1 MHIFPVLLMYVLVSF
16 CACVQG
22 FTYGIALQN
31 QGLSIAFEGHNVR
44 KERDTH
50 TVDQATMQYFL
61 AFDGNGDKKVSAA
74 EVTAAWKKLVGNGIV
89 WSEEDILLT
98 FDQDG
103 DGELNVEEF
112 QDWMKDGEILYYYK
126 TMDHDS
132 DGLLTRVEVLDFYK
146 QWGMSEV
153 SQSLAEDFAGADVN
167 DDDRWD
173 FAEFKA
179 WLAVKGKEEDFIR
192 EDFNAL
198 DTDGNGFVSAVE
210 HKNWSIRFGAI
221 ERVSWSNLFIM
232 LYDLNQD
239 GLLNFEE
246 YANGLYGYVA

>member
-1 MHIFPVLLMYVLVSF
+1 MD
-16 CACVQG
+16 QDG
-22 FTYGIALQN
+22 FLQFYEY
-31 QGLSIAFEGHNVR
+31 AAAVYDY
-44 KERDTH
+44 DTDKNIME
-50 TVDQATMQYFL
+50 TFYAYDL
-61 AFDGNGDKKVSAA
+61 NGDKKIAA
-74 EVTAAWKKLVGNGIV
+74 EEIKAAWKGWYGIV
-89 WSEEDILLT
+89 WSEEDNLLA
-98 FDQDG
+98 FDRDG
-103 DGELNVEEF
+103 NGELNVEEF
-112 QDWMKDGEILYYYK
+112 HDWMKDGEILYYYK
-126 TMDHDS
+126 MMDHDS

-153 SQSLAEDFAGADVN
+153 SQSLPEDFAGADVN

-221 ERVSWSNLFIM
+221 ERASWSNLFIM